1 MAFTINANSRVSL
14 GSAHFITGTLE
25 THTTPGTDAIL
36 PGSTIVAFWI
46 NYNDDDVDADAWC
59 DDDDVYT
66 LPRVHINA
74 SDFLANADSYA
85 GGSIHHD
92 SSVIGDTLTWSA
104 IYK

>member
-46 NYNDDDVDADAWC
+46 NYNDDDVD
-59 DDDDVYT
+59 VT

>member
-25 THTTPGTDAIL
+25 SVTTPGTDAIL
-36 PGSTIVAFWI
+36 PGSTIVAFWF
-46 NYNDDDVDADAWC
+46 NYNDDDVDVA
-59 DDDDVYT
+59 

-74 SDFLANADSYA
+74 SDFDADADSYA